1 MGSPTENDQAERL
14 IRLEEQHQS
23 SYRLTCQIADN
34 ADTTA
39 KALQELV
46 LIHKETRVRSE
57 ADRVNIELMTT
68 AISTLESKHE
78 KLNKTV
84 WRFIYTG
91 SGSATVLGVL
101 WYSGLLSK
109 LISIHNAIPVLPNL
123 H

>member
-1 MGSPTENDQAERL
+1 MDSPTENDQTERL

-46 LIHKETRVRSE
+46 LIHKETQLRSE
-57 ADRVNIELMTT
+57 ADRININSLDT
-68 AISTLESKHE
+68 AITSLKNKHV
-78 KLNKTV
+78 KLYKYV
-84 WRFIYTG
+84 WRYIYTG
-91 SGSATVLGVL
+91 TGGAAIMAVL

-109 LISIHNAIPVLPNL
+109 LIHTHNVIPTV
-123 H
+123 